1 MEINSVIIIITAAAS
16 AAIAWLVT
24 RSVFSVRIRSLEDK
38 IKMLDEIHRK
48 EVENAEKL
56 AQQSQRNYE
65 KALGQMKET
74 VLAGMTAETEKLLR
88 KRETELATGNEATMS
103 GILKP
108 LKESISAMEK
118 AMKDNAES
126 HVENTAKLSEQ
137 LRQAVK
143 EMQEKTTDIGQKADT
158 LSEALTDR
166 KSIV

>member
-38 IKMLDEIHRK
+38 IKMLDEIYRK

-88 KRETELATGNEATMS
+88 KRETELATGNEPS
-103 GILKP
+103 SEIFFDFFLQRF
-108 LKESISAMEK
+108 EDIIIQ
-118 AMKDNAES
+118 NF
-126 HVENTAKLSEQ
+126 HFLS
-137 LRQAVK
+137 
-143 EMQEKTTDIGQKADT
+143 
-158 LSEALTDR
+158 
-166 KSIV
+166 